1 MESHFVQVE
10 QPLKFP
16 AGQGSQARP
25 IALGSERDV
34 VHQVDHARLP
44 IQLLLLIGA
53 HKLRPQLALR
63 LAHLVGQPQI
73 NQR

>member
-1 MESHFVQVE
+1 MESHSVQVE

-16 AGQGSQARP
+16 AGQGSQPRP
-25 IALGSERDV
+25 IALGSEQIV
-34 VHQVDHARLP
+34 VHQVDHARLLV
-44 IQLLLLIGA
+44 QLLLVIGA
-53 HKLRPQLALR
+53 HKLRPHLALR